1 MDKIL
6 ELAKEAGLR
15 KEHGSDREY
24 IGDFDWRLFAQLI
37 SQNTCKR
44 CGKVHNGPAF
54 DEQVAINKAGDEIAR
69 EIDRMVMTHAGII
82 HEGDG
87 GYELS
92 THEKYEEFNRKRN
105 YTWTTSQEGKSSD
118 NSSEN

>member
-1 MDKIL
+1 MK
-6 ELAKEAGLR
+6 
-15 KEHGSDREY
+15 
-24 IGDFDWRLFAQLI
+24 
-37 SQNTCKR
+37 CKR

-69 EIDRMVMTHAGII
+69 EIDRMVMAHAGII

-87 GYELS
+87 GYGIG
-92 THEKYEEFNRKRN
+92 TRDKYEAFVKKRN
-105 YTWTTSQEGKSSD
+105 YQWTTSQEGKSSD